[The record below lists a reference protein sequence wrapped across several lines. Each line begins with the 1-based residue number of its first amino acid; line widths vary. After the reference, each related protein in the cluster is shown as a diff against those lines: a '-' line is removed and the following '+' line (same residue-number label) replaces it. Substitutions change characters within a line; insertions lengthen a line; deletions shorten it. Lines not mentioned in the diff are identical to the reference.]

1 MRLHEKVKFSAGLLN
16 SVCVESGGGLAWDW
30 GEFARE
36 NLELEATG
44 LDRGFIETQVATAI
58 VADNNTA
65 TAALFIN
72 VLFIF
77 YKGN

>member
-1 MRLHEKVKFSAGLLN
+1 
-16 SVCVESGGGLAWDW
+16 LAWDW